1 METKEPPLPWNFWL
15 HLRTWRTFA
24 STQNNR
30 TNQPAPDPLLACP
43 WNIVS
48 RLQTTSFLLVLRVYF
63 LPATEEELGLIYL
76 RKVGT
81 SRIRMPCSWWWTYEE
96 VHLALK

>member
-1 METKEPPLPWNFWL
+1 
-15 HLRTWRTFA
+15 
-24 STQNNR
+24 
-30 TNQPAPDPLLACP
+30 
-43 WNIVS
+43 
-48 RLQTTSFLLVLRVYF
+48 LVLRVYF